1 VHIAHDLILSYIAFH
16 YVYNARIGGDMSRAT
31 TDVLICGA
39 GGAGLV
45 LAIDLARR
53 GVEFRLIDRLETPF
67 AGSRGKGL
75 QPRSLEVFEDLGVLP
90 RILEHALPYP
100 PLRTYMGDTV
110 VDRPMSEWVEPTV
123 AEPYPNTLLLPQNLT
138 EQALRARLADF
149 GRAPEYGVTLTG
161 FSQDD
166 DGVVAELA
174 TRTGPEQARARYLV
188 GADGG
193 RSFVRQALSLGFPG
207 QTLPGRGV
215 VADLKVDGLDRDA
228 WHIWPRG
235 PGQMIGLCP
244 LAGTDLFQL
253 IALLSDED
261 APEPGPGDLS
271 DWIRS
276 ASGREDLVVH
286 PPVWVSAFRA
296 NARVAERYRV
306 GRVLLAG
313 DAAHVHPPTGG
324 QGLNTSLQD
333 TYNLGWKLATVLNGG
348 PDSLLDTYESERRP
362 IAASVLDLS
371 TGILARKGGE
381 LMKRGRETKGL
392 DLDYADSPLA
402 SDARALPGQMAA
414 GERAPDALCRDRDGR
429 TVRLFDLFADPHWT
443 LLAYGATAPENLP
456 AEVAAH
462 AIGSGRDLT
471 EIGDTISRAYDL
483 RPGTWVLVRP
493 DGFIGLLAEAGDEA
507 ALHSYLAAATA
518 PARVLA

>member
-1 VHIAHDLILSYIAFH
+1 MD
-16 YVYNARIGGDMSRAT
+16 RAT

-90 RILEHALPYP
+90 RILERALPYP
-100 PLRTYMGDTV
+100 PLRTYMGDAV
-110 VDRPMSEWVEPTV
+110 VDRPMSEWVEPGP

-149 GRAPEYGVTLTG
+149 GRAPEYGVALTD
-161 FSQDD
+161 FTQDD
-166 DGVVAELA
+166 NGVTAELA
-174 TRTGPEQARARYLV
+174 TGAERERVRARYLV

-193 RSFVRQALSLGFPG
+193 RSFVRQALGLGFPG

-215 VADLKVDGLDRDA
+215 VADLKVDGLDRGV

-253 IALLSDED
+253 IALLPDED
-261 APEPGPGDLS
+261 APEPAPDDLS
-271 DWIRS
+271 HWIRS
-276 ASGREDLVVH
+276 ASGRDDLVAH
-286 PPVWVSAFRA
+286 PPEWLSVFRT
-296 NARVAERYRV
+296 NARLAERYRV

-333 TYNLGWKLATVLNGG
+333 AYNLGWKLAAVLNGA
-348 PDSLLDTYESERRP
+348 PDSLLDSYESERRP
-362 IAASVLDLS
+362 IAAGVLGLS

-392 DLDYADSPLA
+392 DLDYAESALA
-402 SDARALPGQMAA
+402 HDARSAPGAVNP
-414 GERAPDALCRDRDGR
+414 GERAPDALCRDREGSA
-429 TVRLFDLFADPHWT
+429 VRLFDLFAGPHWT
-443 LLAYGATAPENLP
+443 LLGYGAAPPEGLP
-456 AEVAAH
+456 AEVVSY
-462 AIGSGRDLT
+462 AIGVGGDLAET
-471 EIGDTISRAYDL
+471 DDTVRRAYDL
-483 RPGTWVLVRP
+483 QPGTWVLVRP
-493 DGFIGLLAEAGDEA
+493 DGYIGLMAETGDEA
-507 ALHSYLAAATA
+507 ALRSYLEAATA
-518 PARVLA
+518 PTCVPT

>member
-1 VHIAHDLILSYIAFH
+1 
-16 YVYNARIGGDMSRAT
+16 MSRAT

-53 GVEFRLIDRLETPF
+53 GVDFRLIDRLETPF

-90 RILEHALPYP
+90 RILERALPYP
-100 PLRTYMGDTV
+100 PLRTYMGDAV
-110 VDRPMSEWVEPTV
+110 VDRPMSEWVEPGP
-123 AEPYPNTLLLPQNLT
+123 AEPYPNTRLLPQNLT
-138 EQALRARLADF
+138 EQALRERLADF
-149 GRAPEYGVTLTG
+149 GRTPEYGVALTD

-174 TRTGPEQARARYLV
+174 TRTGPEQVRARYLV

-193 RSFVRQALSLGFPG
+193 RSFVRQALGLGFPG

-235 PGQMIGLCP
+235 LGQMIGLCP

-261 APEPGPGDLS
+261 APEPGPGDLA

-296 NARVAERYRV
+296 NARLAERYRV
-306 GRVLLAG
+306 GPVLLAG

-333 TYNLGWKLATVLNGG
+333 AYNLGWKLAAVLKAA
-348 PDSLLDTYESERRP
+348 PDSLLDTYEAERRP

-371 TGILARKGGE
+371 TGILTRKGGE

-392 DLDYADSPLA
+392 DLAYADGSLA
-402 SDARALPGQMAA
+402 REARSAPGAVKP
-414 GERAPDALCRDRDGR
+414 GERAPDALCRDREGSA
-429 TVRLFDLFADPHWT
+429 VRLFDLFAGPHWT
-443 LLAYGATAPENLP
+443 LLGYGAAPPEGLP
-456 AEVAAH
+456 AAVVSY
-462 AIGSGRDLT
+462 AIGVGGDLAET
-471 EIGDTISRAYDL
+471 DDTVRRAYDL
-483 RPGTWVLVRP
+483 QPGTWVLIRP
-493 DGFIGLLAEAGDEA
+493 DGYIGLMAEAGDKA
-507 ALHSYLAAATA
+507 DLGHYLDAATA
-518 PARVLA
+518 PACIPA